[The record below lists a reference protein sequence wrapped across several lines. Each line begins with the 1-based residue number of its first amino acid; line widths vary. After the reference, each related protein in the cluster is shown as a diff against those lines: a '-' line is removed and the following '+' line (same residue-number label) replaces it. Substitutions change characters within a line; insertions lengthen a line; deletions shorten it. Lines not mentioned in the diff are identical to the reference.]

1 MKFEK
6 YMLFTYIE
14 IYSDSVKACVGMINT
29 KFRVKFP
36 LERGKKKN
44 DIREQYTEY
53 FKSVCNVLHL
63 YKKPKTSME
72 ECND

>member
-14 IYSDSVKACVGMINT
+14 IHSDSVKACMGMINT
-29 KFRVKFP
+29 KFRVKFTFGK
-36 LERGKKKN
+36 RKKKN

-53 FKSVCNVLHL
+53 FKSICNVLHL
-63 YKKPKTSME
+63 
-72 ECND
+72 